1 MTHSP
6 RTVLAVCAV
15 VAAVLVSSPLHDP
28 LNNPNEGVR
37 VFTVKA
43 LVEQHTLAINDVT
56 RAWGFIDDK
65 AVRGGRLYQ
74 SKAPLVSLVAAG
86 AYAVVHPFTGD
97 LSRPA
102 LTRLCRLSGGAVPV
116 ALLLG
121 VTWWALRQRR
131 RPDDDDDYD
140 VMVDLVM
147 VGLVLGTGVF
157 ASLQVF
163 SGHALAAV
171 APATVLAL
179 ARLPGR
185 TWHSVV
191 AAMAL
196 SAAATAEYPAA
207 LCLPL
212 LWLVV
217 RRAPDRRRAIVA
229 AVVAGIVVAMPTL
242 IAHQSMWG
250 APWRTGYSFLENPQY
265 QPLVRGTFFGIG
277 LPSPSVLVTTL
288 VSPELGLF
296 FFSPFLLLGLLWL
309 ARGKAGGVDRVDFD
323 RVDVVVTVGV
333 VLGFMLFIAGFRGW
347 RGGWSVGPRYIL
359 EVAGVLAVCAVD
371 GVGVVP
377 RRWRLPLLMPLVSV
391 SVLHSGLAGAFFPHL
406 PDVLRAPVG
415 ELLLPLIARGFC
427 PDSVPL
433 WLGASASM
441 GALVVAGVV
450 LAAPVIVCL
459 AHRRFA
465 AALAVLVL
473 VPVAWLE
480 TATVSVSA
488 VRAKEVR
495 RVTDNWRP
503 EAGNPYLVD
512 VDSAPVGTRLAIDR
526 ARTLGPRLPPP
537 CTDAPRPRR
546 RDIGPGTG
554 ALRNALDGLDP
565 TAPTSFVV
573 VDDALADHMGAVG
586 GANLLAAVGD
596 LPRLRGFPCAGP
608 IVVVVR
614 PETTLPPSLSSLPVI
629 DEAGVGDGFVVR
641 HLQRPVAR

>member
-15 VAAVLVSSPLHDP
+15 VAAVMVSSPLHDP

-43 LVEQHTLAINDVT
+43 VVEHHTLAINDVT

-74 SKAPLVSLVAAG
+74 SKAPLVSLLAAA
-86 AYAVVHPFTGD
+86 AYAVVHPVTGD

-131 RPDDDDDYD
+131 RPAPDDDDADTGDHD
-140 VMVDLVM
+140 VVVDLVM
-147 VGLVLGTGVF
+147 VGLVLGTGVL

-212 LWLVV
+212 GWLVV

-250 APWRTGYSFLENPQY
+250 APWRTGYSFLEHPHY

-277 LPSPSVLVTTL
+277 LPSPSVLATTL

-296 FFSPFLLLGLLWL
+296 FFSPFLLLGLLWR
-309 ARGKAGGVDRVDFD
+309 ARVRASGVDRIDLD
-323 RVDVVVTVGV
+323 RADVVVVVGV

-371 GVGVVP
+371 GVGVLP
-377 RRWRLPLLMPLVSV
+377 RRWRLPLLMTLVSV

-415 ELLLPLIARGFC
+415 ELLLPLIARG
-427 PDSVPL
+427 L
-433 WLGASASM
+433 
-441 GALVVAGVV
+441 
-450 LAAPVIVCL
+450 
-459 AHRRFA
+459 
-465 AALAVLVL
+465 
-473 VPVAWLE
+473 
-480 TATVSVSA
+480 
-488 VRAKEVR
+488 
-495 RVTDNWRP
+495 
-503 EAGNPYLVD
+503 
-512 VDSAPVGTRLAIDR
+512 DR
-526 ARTLGPRLPPP
+526 A
-537 CTDAPRPRR
+537 
-546 RDIGPGTG
+546 G
-554 ALRNALDGLDP
+554 AISLDCP
-565 TAPTSFVV
+565 
-573 VDDALADHMGAVG
+573 
-586 GANLLAAVGD
+586 
-596 LPRLRGFPCAGP
+596 
-608 IVVVVR
+608 
-614 PETTLPPSLSSLPVI
+614 
-629 DEAGVGDGFVVR
+629 
-641 HLQRPVAR
+641 